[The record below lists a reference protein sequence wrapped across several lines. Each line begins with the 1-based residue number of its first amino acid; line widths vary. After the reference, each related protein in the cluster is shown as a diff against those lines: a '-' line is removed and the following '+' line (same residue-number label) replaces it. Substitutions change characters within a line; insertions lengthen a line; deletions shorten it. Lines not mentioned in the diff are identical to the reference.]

1 MLMLPK
7 LEIMPLGCIN
17 MNRFIVYDEFGG
29 AIRSFYTMR
38 EAKVFIRNKRGC
50 KVQEISIFDTCE
62 ECLL

>member
-1 MLMLPK
+1 
-7 LEIMPLGCIN
+7 
-17 MNRFIVYDEFGG
+17 MNRFIVYDEFGW

-50 KVQEISIFDTCE
+50 KVKEISIFDIEE

>member
-29 AIRSFYTMR
+29 AIRSFYSLSD
-38 EAKVFIRNKRGC
+38 AKVFMRNKRGC
-50 KVQEISIFDTCE
+50 TVREITLFEILGES
-62 ECLL
+62 LW

>member
-1 MLMLPK
+1 
-7 LEIMPLGCIN
+7 

-38 EAKVFIRNKRGC
+38 EAKTFIRNKRGC
-50 KVQEISIFDTCE
+50 KVQEISIFDIEE